1 MRVASSG
8 ILLLGTLAV
17 LGMGCAPP
25 APKIPQTTP
34 GTPPAL
40 AGEWTLVE
48 LGGHTAPLGAGR
60 KPGTIAFDTKASRVS
75 GFAGCNRFS
84 GTYKTTGDALA
95 FGPLALTKMACD
107 EGMDLEN
114 LYADALSRTTRF
126 EFVGGSLTLLH
137 EKDSLARFE
146 RPEKP

>member
-1 MRVASSG
+1 M
-8 ILLLGTLAV
+8 
-17 LGMGCAPP
+17 
-25 APKIPQTTP
+25 TTP
-34 GTPPAL
+34 TRTHR
-40 AGEWTLVE
+40 W
-48 LGGHTAPLGAGR
+48 
-60 KPGTIAFDTKASRVS
+60 
-75 GFAGCNRFS
+75 
-84 GTYKTTGDALA
+84 DALD